1 MINTLLRS
9 LLASWGAAKG
19 DAFHAVGATLLGSMT
34 FVAEMCPA
42 ISTQPNPAVT

>member
-1 MINTLLRS
+1 MIKTLSRS

-34 FVAEMCPA
+34 FAAEVCRRFQLSQTRP
-42 ISTQPNPAVT
+42 